1 MCTGAIYCNA
11 GELLKCSHVN
21 VDPWGLNLKLRAT
34 ASRFRA
40 LEAYAIGI
48 WALALYLVA
57 ALITWSVDD
66 PPWPSAFSAVEV
78 HNLMGPLGSF
88 IGDGLLQLFGF
99 AVWVM
104 PVVLVYIGVHLLR
117 RESRG
122 FDWLRIGRM
131 SAAWLVLL
139 LAASGIAEL
148 SLLPHGDL
156 REGAGGLLGRLL
168 ADQFTVLA
176 GVMGTALLLVVVAGI
191 SLQFVFNFSWL
202 HVCGLL
208 GRSIQHGVE
217 IVFERTLQAWRRM
230 RDEVKN
236 SFEQPSAKART
247 KRPAADARPARA
259 RKVEP
264 SMPESR
270 AEKPS
275 ISKADRAR
283 KVPVQGSLI
292 EAESL
297 EALPSLEILDQI
309 QQEDS
314 IDYDDESLQTL
325 SALLES
331 KLHEFGIAAKVKNV
345 VQGPVITR
353 YELELAP
360 GVKSITLRNLQRDLA
375 RSLAVQSVRVVDV
388 IEGKTY
394 VGIELPNQ
402 KREVIR
408 LRTLLSARVFKR
420 HKSPLLIALGKDT
433 KGDTRVADIADMP
446 HLLMAGTTG
455 SGKSVAINAML
466 LSVLYRAS
474 PAQVRIIL
482 IDPKMVELSVYEN
495 IPHLLTPVI
504 TEMPDTVRA
513 LRWCTSEMDRRYK
526 LMNALGVRSL
536 SAYNERIKKLDPVQ
550 LREAGADE
558 DQTPL
563 PNILLVIDEFADMM
577 AAVRKQ
583 VEEPIARLS
592 AKARAAGIHL
602 VLATQRP
609 SKDVITG
616 LIKANVA
623 TRISF
628 QVSQKVDSMVV
639 LDQIGAEQLLGRGD
653 MLFRYRG
660 QNAERLHGAFV
671 TDDEVTRVVQDWR
684 RRGEPQYLPEV
695 IEPAEDPELEEVEG
709 GEVADGQD
717 EHYAAAVALVR
728 ETRRASISLVQR
740 QFRIGYN
747 RAANIIEAME
757 RAGIVS
763 APAHDNT
770 REVLDAP
777 PS

>member
-1 MCTGAIYCNA
+1 MGALGIFV
-11 GELLKCSHVN
+11 GDSLL
-21 VDPWGLNLKLRAT
+21 
-34 ASRFRA
+34 
-40 LEAYAIGI
+40 
-48 WALALYLVA
+48 LV
-57 ALITWSVDD
+57 
-66 PPWPSAFSAVEV
+66 
-78 HNLMGPLGSF
+78 
-88 IGDGLLQLFGF
+88 FGF
-99 AVWVM
+99 AVWVI
-104 PVVLVYIGVHLLR
+104 PVVLAYIGVHLIR
-117 RESRG
+117 RESSSL
-122 FDWLRIGRM
+122 DWRRIGRM
-131 SAAWLVLL
+131 SVAWLVLL
-139 LAASGIAEL
+139 VAASGLAEL
-148 SLLPHGDL
+148 SLLPDGQL
-156 REGAGGLLGRLL
+156 RQGAGGVLGSLLSTLL
-168 ADQFTVLA
+168 TAVV
-176 GVMGTALLLVVVAGI
+176 GVMGTALLLIVVAGI
-191 SLQFVFNFSWL
+191 ALQFVFNFSWL
-202 HVCGLL
+202 HVCGVL
-208 GRSIQHGVE
+208 GIAIERGIEFAFDHAANYWRKLRAE
-217 IVFERTLQAWRRM
+217 IVKSLTQPAANASRKRKPPEMSAQPLDAPRAPAAKPEIRKT
-230 RDEVKN
+230 E
-236 SFEQPSAKART
+236 PSA
-247 KRPAADARPARA
+247 P
-259 RKVEP
+259 
-264 SMPESR
+264 
-270 AEKPS
+270 
-275 ISKADRAR
+275 
-283 KVPVQGSLI
+283 VPVQGSLI
-292 EAESL
+292 AADSL
-297 EALPSLEILDQI
+297 EELPPLEVLDQV
-309 QQEDS
+309 QPDDG

-331 KLHEFGIAAKVKNV
+331 KLREFGIDAKVRNV

-360 GVKSITLRNLQRDLA
+360 GIKSITLRNLQRDLA

-408 LRTLLSARVFKR
+408 LRTLLSSPAFKK
-420 HKSPLLIALGKDT
+420 HKSPLLMALGKDT
-433 KGDTRVADIADMP
+433 KGETRVADIADMP

-466 LSVLYRAS
+466 LSILYRAT
-474 PAQVRIIL
+474 PAQVRLIL
-482 IDPKMVELSVYEN
+482 IDPKMVELSVYQN
-495 IPHLLTPVI
+495 IPHLLAPVI

-513 LRWCTSEMDRRYK
+513 LRWCTGEMDRRYQR
-526 LMNALGVRSL
+526 MNSLGVRSL
-536 SAYNERIKKLDPVQ
+536 AAFNERMKKLDQTQ

-558 DQTPL
+558 DRTPL
-563 PNILLVIDEFADMM
+563 PSILLVIDEFADMM

-671 TDDEVTRVVQDWR
+671 TDDEVARVVEDWC
-684 RRGEPQYLPEV
+684 RRGEPQYLAEV
-695 IEPAEDPELEEVEG
+695 TEPHDEPDDEATAPGDAVEG
-709 GEVADGQD
+709 ED
-717 EHYAAAVALVR
+717 EHYAAAVELVR

-747 RAANIIEAME
+747 RAANIMEAMQ

-770 REVLDAP
+770 REVLDVQNP
-777 PS
+777 HRDS

>member
-1 MCTGAIYCNA
+1 MNFPFKAPA
-11 GELLKCSHVN
+11 
-21 VDPWGLNLKLRAT
+21 A
-34 ASRFRA
+34 RFRA
-40 LEAYAIGI
+40 LEAYAIGV
-48 WALALYLVA
+48 WALALYICA
-57 ALITWSVDD
+57 ALITWSADD
-66 PPWPSAFSAVEV
+66 PIWLRAFSGDAVQ
-78 HNLMGPLGSF
+78 NLMGALGAF
-88 IGDGLLQLFGF
+88 VGDWLLFVFGF
-99 AVWVM
+99 AVWVI
-104 PVVLVYIGVHLLR
+104 PIVLAYIGVHLIR
-117 RESRG
+117 RESARL
-122 FDWLRIGRM
+122 DWRRIGGM
-131 SAAWLVLL
+131 SVAWLVLIV
-139 LAASGIAEL
+139 AASGLADL
-148 SLLPHGDL
+148 SVLPDGAL
-156 REGAGGLLGRLL
+156 REGAGGVLGSLL
-168 ADQFTVLA
+168 ATEFTVVA
-176 GVMGTALLLVVVAGI
+176 GVMGTALLLLVVAGI
-191 SLQFVFNFSWL
+191 ALQFVFNFSWL
-202 HVCGLL
+202 HVCAVL
-208 GRSIQHGVE
+208 GRVLQRGIELG
-217 IVFERTLQAWRRM
+217 FERALRYSDRLRA
-230 RDEVKN
+230 EVKK
-236 SFEQPSAKART
+236 SLSQPSSAQRKRRT
-247 KRPAADARPARA
+247 APEVSVDMPQDLVREPTLAP
-259 RKVEP
+259 RK
-264 SMPESR
+264 R
-270 AEKPS
+270 AEKPE
-275 ISKADRAR
+275 IQKADPSAP
-283 KVPVQGSLI
+283 VPVQGSLI
-292 EAESL
+292 EANSL
-297 EALPSLEILDQI
+297 EELPPLEVLDQI
-309 QQEDS
+309 QPEDG

-331 KLHEFGIAAKVKNV
+331 KLREFGIEAKVKNV

-360 GVKSITLRNLQRDLA
+360 GIKSITLRNLQRDLA

-408 LRTLLSARVFKR
+408 LRTLLSSRAFKK

-433 KGDTRVADIADMP
+433 KGETRVADIADMP

-455 SGKSVAINAML
+455 AGKSVAINAML
-466 LSVLYRAS
+466 LSILYRAT
-474 PAQVRIIL
+474 PAQVRLIL
-482 IDPKMVELSVYEN
+482 IDPKMVELSVYQS

-513 LRWCTSEMDRRYK
+513 LRWCTGEMDRRYK

-536 SAYNERIKKLDPVQ
+536 AAYNERMQKLDPTQ
-550 LREAGADE
+550 LREAGAGE
-558 DQTPL
+558 DRTPL
-563 PNILLVIDEFADMM
+563 PSILLVIDEFADMM

-628 QVSQKVDSMVV
+628 QVSQKVDSMVI

-671 TDDEVTRVVQDWR
+671 TDDEVARVVKDWC
-684 RRGEPQYLPEV
+684 RRGEPQYLSEV
-695 IEPAEDPELEEVEG
+695 TEPYDDPELEATES
-709 GEVADGQD
+709 GEVGEGED
-717 EHYAAAVALVR
+717 EHYAAAVELVR

-747 RAANIIEAME
+747 RAANIMEAME
-757 RAGIVS
+757 RSGIVS

-777 PS
+777 RDA

>member
-1 MCTGAIYCNA
+1 MSFPFKAPA
-11 GELLKCSHVN
+11 
-21 VDPWGLNLKLRAT
+21 A
-34 ASRFRA
+34 RFRA

-48 WALALYLVA
+48 WALALYVSV
-57 ALITWSVDD
+57 ALITWSADD
-66 PPWPSAFSAVEV
+66 PVGLQAFSGVEV
-78 HNLMGPLGSF
+78 RNLMGALGTF
-88 IGDGLLQLFGF
+88 IGDSLLLVFGF
-99 AVWVM
+99 AVWII
-104 PVVLVYIGVHLLR
+104 PIVLVYIGAHLIR
-117 RESRG
+117 RESSSY
-122 FDWLRIGRM
+122 DWWRILRM
-131 SAAWLVLL
+131 ALAWLMLL
-139 LAASGIAEL
+139 VAASGLAEL
-148 SLLPHGDL
+148 SLLPDGAL
-156 REGAGGLLGRLL
+156 RLGAGGLLGSLISTQVTL
-168 ADQFTVLA
+168 IA
-176 GVMGTALLLVVVAGI
+176 GVMGTALLLLVIAGI
-191 SLQFVFNFSWL
+191 ALQLVFNFSWL
-202 HVCGLL
+202 HVCGVL
-208 GRSIQHGVE
+208 GRAIQQGAEFAFEHAVRYWQKLRVE
-217 IVFERTLQAWRRM
+217 I
-230 RDEVKN
+230 
-236 SFEQPSAKART
+236 AKSLT
-247 KRPAADARPARA
+247 QPAAAASKKRKQLEVPIEAPRARPGKPQI
-259 RKVEP
+259 RKTEP
-264 SMPESR
+264 SIP
-270 AEKPS
+270 
-275 ISKADRAR
+275 
-283 KVPVQGSLI
+283 VPVQGSLI
-292 EAESL
+292 EADSL
-297 EALPSLEILDQI
+297 EELPPLDALDQI
-309 QQEDS
+309 QPDDG

-331 KLHEFGIAAKVKNV
+331 KLREFSIEAKVKNV

-360 GVKSITLRNLQRDLA
+360 GIKSITLRNLQRDLA

-408 LRTLLSARVFKR
+408 LRTLLSSKVFKK
-420 HKSPLLIALGKDT
+420 HKSPLLMALGKDT
-433 KGDTRVADIADMP
+433 KGETRVADIADMP

-466 LSVLYRAS
+466 LSILYRAT
-474 PAQVRIIL
+474 PAQVRLIL
-482 IDPKMVELSVYEN
+482 IDPKMVELSVYQN

-513 LRWCTSEMDRRYK
+513 LRWCTGEMDRRYQ

-536 SAYNERIKKLDPVQ
+536 AAFNERIQKLDKAQ

-558 DQTPL
+558 TQTPL
-563 PNILLVIDEFADMM
+563 PSILLVIDEFADMM

-628 QVSQKVDSMVV
+628 QVSQKVDSMVI

-671 TDDEVTRVVQDWR
+671 TDDEVARVVRDWC
-684 RRGEPQYLPEV
+684 RRGEPQYLAEV
-695 IEPAEDPELEEVEG
+695 TEPYEEAQGEAVEPGEAAEGV
-709 GEVADGQD
+709 D
-717 EHYAAAVALVR
+717 EHYAAAVELVR

-747 RAANIIEAME
+747 RAANIMEAME

-763 APAHDNT
+763 PPAHDNT

-777 PS
+777 HDG